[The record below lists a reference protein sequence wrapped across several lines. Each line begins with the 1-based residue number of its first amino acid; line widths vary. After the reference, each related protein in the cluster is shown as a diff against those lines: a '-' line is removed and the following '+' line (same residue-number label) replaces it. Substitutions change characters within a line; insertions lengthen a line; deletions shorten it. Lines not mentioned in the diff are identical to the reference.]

1 MVNRIPLIIG
11 IVLLAVFVWGY
22 AITVDQAFFDAAL
35 DGADQLFGLHD
46 RLSLFGLSIP
56 VSWPM
61 IAFVLMIPIAIV
73 SGLMPGGGLPF
84 LVVVLAFA
92 TEIENPFIALPVV
105 IGYMAAN
112 DLTEP
117 IPSIL
122 LGIPGARSSQAT
134 ILDGYPLARQGYAGY
149 ALGASYTSS
158 LIGGII
164 GGIALLAVL
173 PFARELL
180 RHFGSAEFFLL
191 ALLGICAVAI
201 VSAGAIVKGLL
212 TACLGLFI
220 GMIGFVNI
228 ASETRATFGIDYLY
242 DGINIVPVVVG
253 LFAIPE
259 IADLVISN
267 TPVAKERLSEMLKEG
282 NRDVAKG
289 MREALRHKWLI
300 TRSSLIGVFIGA
312 MPGLG
317 PTPAHWLAYAQAR
330 QTEKG
335 AVETF
340 GTGDIRGVI
349 APESSNNSTDGGV
362 LMPTLIFAIPGSGPM
377 AIVLGFLY
385 IVGVQPGPA
394 MVNPELHLNLTLSL
408 VYVIVLANIL
418 VVPIVLR
425 FSPLLTK
432 VAAVPPLVLAPVV
445 IGIVTLAAFQANLD
459 ISDLTV
465 MVVFAALGMF
475 MKAYAWPRPP
485 ILIAVVLAGPL
496 ETFMS
501 RAIQTEGIG
510 MVTRVPFLAILVVVT
525 LAIFFSLRVQRG
537 AQRLQEQTLA
547 KEAAGGAES

>member
-1 MVNRIPLIIG
+1 MVNRLPLIIG
-11 IVLLAVFVWGY
+11 VVVTAALVWAY
-22 AITVDQAFFDAAL
+22 TQTVDGAFFGAAA
-35 DGADQLFGLHD
+35 DGANRLFGA
-46 RLSLFGLSIP
+46 
-56 VSWPM
+56 WPPWPI
-61 IAFVLMIPIAIV
+61 IALVLMIPIAIA

-92 TEIENPFIALPVV
+92 TELDAFIALPLV

-134 ILDGYPLARQGYAGY
+134 ILDGYPLARQGHAGY

-164 GGIALLAVL
+164 GGVALLAVL

-180 RHFGSAEFFLL
+180 RYFGSSEFFLL
-191 ALLGICAVAI
+191 SLLGIASVGI
-201 VSAGAIVKGLL
+201 VSAGAVVKGLL

-228 ASETRATFGIDYLY
+228 AQETRATFGIDYLY
-242 DGINIVPVVVG
+242 DGSHIVPVVVG

-282 NRDVAKG
+282 NRDVSRG

-317 PTPAHWLAYAQAR
+317 PTPAHWIAYAQAR

-335 AVETF
+335 AVRTF

-394 MVNPELHLNLTLSL
+394 MVDPDLHLNLTLSL
-408 VYVIVLANIL
+408 VYVIVLANL
-418 VVPIVLR
+418 FVVPIVLR
-425 FSPLLTK
+425 FSPTLTK
-432 VAAVPPLVLAPVV
+432 VAAIPPLVLAPLV
-445 IGIVTLAAFQANLD
+445 IAIVTLSAFQANWD
-459 ISDLTV
+459 ISDLTT
-465 MVVFAALGMF
+465 MAVFAALGMF

-485 ILIAVVLAGPL
+485 ILIAIVLAGPL

-501 RAIQTEGIG
+501 RAIRTQGWE
-510 MVTRVPFLAILVVVT
+510 MLQRPAFLSILVIVIAAVY
-525 LAIFFSLRVQRG
+525 FSLRVQRA

-547 KEAAGGAES
+547 GETADDDQS

>member
-1 MVNRIPLIIG
+1 MGNRILATTFSIA
-11 IVLLAVFVWGY
+11 IVAVVVWAY
-22 AITVDQAFFDAAL
+22 SNTVDSAFFDAAL
-35 DGADQLFGLHD
+35 DGAQQLFRPG
-46 RLSLFGLSIP
+46 
-56 VSWPM
+56 PM
-61 IAFVLMIPIAIV
+61 IAFVIMIPIALA

-84 LVVVLAFA
+84 LVVVLSFA
-92 TEIENPFIALPVV
+92 TELDPFIALPVV

-149 ALGASYTSS
+149 ALGASYMSS

-164 GGIALLAVL
+164 GGAALLAVL

-180 RHFGSAEFFLL
+180 RLFGSSEFFLL
-191 ALLGICAVAI
+191 SLLGIAAVGV
-201 VSAGAIVKGLL
+201 VSAGAVVKGLL
-212 TACLGLFI
+212 TACLGLLI
-220 GMIGFVNI
+220 GMIGFTNV
-228 ASETRATFGIDYLY
+228 AGDTRGTFGLDYLY
-242 DGINIVPVVVG
+242 DGIHIVPVVVG

-267 TPVAKERLSEMLKEG
+267 TPVAKERLSDMLKEG
-282 NRDVAKG
+282 NKDVYKG

-335 AVETF
+335 ARETF

-362 LMPTLIFAIPGSGPM
+362 LMPTLLFAIPGSAPM
-377 AIVLGFLY
+377 AIVLGFLFL
-385 IVGVQPGPA
+385 VGIQPGPQ
-394 MVNPELHLNLTLSL
+394 MVDPDKHLNLTMSL
-408 VYVIVLANIL
+408 VYVIILANIL

-425 FSPLLTK
+425 FSALLTK
-432 VAAVPPLVLAPVV
+432 VAAIPPLVLAPLV
-445 IGIVTLAAFQANLD
+445 IGVVMLSAFQANLD
-459 ISDLTV
+459 INDLA
-465 MVVFAALGMF
+465 VVLAFSALGMF
-475 MKAYAWPRPP
+475 MKAFGWPRPP
-485 ILIAVVLAGPL
+485 ILIAIVLAGPL
-496 ETFMS
+496 EKFMS
-501 RAIQTEGIG
+501 ISIQTRGIS
-510 MVTRVPFLAILVVVT
+510 MVWQPAFIAILVVVG
-525 LAIFFSLRVQRG
+525 LAVYFALRVQRG
-537 AQRLQEQTLA
+537 AQQLQERAST
-547 KEAAGGAES
+547 AEEHLGEGQSANQP